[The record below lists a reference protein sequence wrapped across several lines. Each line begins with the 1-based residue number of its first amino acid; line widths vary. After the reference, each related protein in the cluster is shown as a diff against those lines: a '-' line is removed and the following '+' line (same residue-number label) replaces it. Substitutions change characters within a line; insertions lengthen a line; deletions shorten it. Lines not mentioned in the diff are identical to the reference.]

1 VKRSR
6 AVTRRRRKGEL
17 TRLAESLDKALRKA
31 ALKRDGDKCC
41 HCGKPKSG
49 KEALH
54 TSHVIPKREGHGLRW
69 SLTNVVMLCYRCHM
83 EWWHKNTLEAA
94 RWFRETYPERYRY
107 VWDNRHMERDYDITS
122 RKRLLAFLERKAR

>member
-1 VKRSR
+1 M
-6 AVTRRRRKGEL
+6 TRRRKGEL
-17 TRLAESLDKALRKA
+17 TKLAEGLDRALRNA
-31 ALKRDGDKCC
+31 ALKRDGNKCC
-41 HCGKPKSG
+41 HCGKRDG
-49 KEALH
+49 QLH

-69 SLTNVVMLCYRCHM
+69 NLKNVVILCYRCHL

-107 VWDNRHMERDYDITS
+107 VWANRHMERTYDIAG